1 MRSGS
6 ITGRACGGS
15 HGLGFDP
22 AAVTGSKGATREA
35 SGGAEAWSRFKGS
48 RRIGPARPE
57 LRPPLDGCAWA
68 AVNALEAQANLH
80 GLEVARPDVS
90 ERDEIFAFMRRV
102 RVGLLGESCVPRT
115 YQGPDS
121 IDPDFCEFERHYHA
135 TTGSGHFL
143 LLRELGA
150 DIAGSGALLRVDE
163 DRVELKKMYLDDRL
177 RGCGLGSKLLDA
189 LLAISAS
196 DGYRTVQLRTRPKM
210 TAAIALYESRGF
222 ERTTSL
228 LAPCYLFYELQLQ
241 RRQARAA

>member
-1 MRSGS
+1 MQSGS
-6 ITGRACGGS
+6 ITGLTRGGT
-15 HGLGFDP
+15 HALGFDP
-22 AAVTGSKGATREA
+22 VSVSKGATRQE
-35 SGGAEAWSRFKGS
+35 SGSAEAWSGFKGS
-48 RRIGPARPE
+48 KRVGPPGPE

-68 AVNALEAQANLH
+68 ALNALEAQANLH

-102 RVGLLGESCVPRT
+102 RVGLLGERCVPRT
-115 YQGPDS
+115 YRGPDS

-143 LLRELGA
+143 LLRELGVG
-150 DIAGSGALLRVDE
+150 IAGSGALLRVDE

-177 RGCGLGSKLLDA
+177 RGCGLGSKMLDA
-189 LLAISAS
+189 LIAIAAS

-222 ERTTSL
+222 ERTSSL
-228 LAPCYLFYELQLQ
+228 LAPCYLWYELPIE